1 MEDFPYP
8 LPMLLDG
15 ATGTALLSAGMP
27 ADVCRPGGLGMEQ
40 WVLQHPQ
47 MLQTLL
53 NAYIDAGSQAV
64 FAPTCLHGRNRRS
77 GKGLRSRPYHALCD
91 HTGQPVP

>member
-47 MLQTLL
+47 MQQTIL
-53 NAYIDAGSQAV
+53 NAYI
-64 FAPTCLHGRNRRS
+64 
-77 GKGLRSRPYHALCD
+77 
-91 HTGQPVP
+91 